1 MLKRFAFWTLY
12 LIFVGGLIWAAIN
25 RTSSIQTENGK
36 NNDNNPTQEMIESVF
51 KTPISSENAQ
61 DTHTSEKT
69 WEILSAKIN
78 TFSNRGATLIL
89 ENGLTISLN
98 PRSWRFAQEQG
109 LQAQLGDSLLLTGF
123 YESEEK
129 FEVAHLRNLDNGTV
143 AQIRDGEG
151 HPLWASGGNGE

>member
-1 MLKRFAFWTLY
+1 MLKRIVFWTLY

-25 RTSSIQTENGK
+25 RTSSILTESGK
-36 NNDNNPTQEMIESVF
+36 NNNSDSTQEMLRSVS
-51 KTPISSENAQ
+51 KTPIPSENAQ

-78 TFSNRGATLIL
+78 TLSNRGATLTL
-89 ENGLTISLN
+89 ENGSTISLN

-109 LQAQLGDSLLLTGF
+109 LQVQQEDRLLLTGF
-123 YESEEK
+123 YEEDGK
-129 FEVAHLRNLDNGTV
+129 FEVAHFRNLDNGTV